1 MRLLKKIGQA
11 ILITIGLIALA
22 FILITPFVLISNV
35 AIKMGL
41 IIFYLFAVVL
51 GALLVDE
58 ED

>member
-22 FILITPFVLISNV
+22 FILITPFALITNMAV
-35 AIKMGL
+35 KMGI
-41 IIFYLFAVVL
+41 IIFYLFAIVL